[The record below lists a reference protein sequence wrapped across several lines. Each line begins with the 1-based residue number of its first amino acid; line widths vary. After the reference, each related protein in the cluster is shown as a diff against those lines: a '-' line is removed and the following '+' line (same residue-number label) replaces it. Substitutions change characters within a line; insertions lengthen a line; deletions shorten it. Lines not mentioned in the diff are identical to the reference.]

1 MSFKNILL
9 PVDGSATALQAAA
22 RAVELV
28 KAFDGT
34 LTLVCVV
41 DSYPFTGVGADFAYG
56 QVEYLAAANANA
68 KAALD
73 KAEALVQ
80 SLGVTPQRRVVEQH
94 VVHEGILDTAREIGA
109 DLIVMSSH
117 GRQGLEKLLLGS
129 ETLRVLGRASIP
141 VLVVRGQKAE
151 RGESASTV

>member
-9 PVDGSATALQAAA
+9 PVDGSATALQAATQ
-22 RAVELV
+22 AVELV
-28 KAFDGT
+28 KAFGGS

-73 KAEALVQ
+73 KAEALVV
-80 SLGVTPQRRVVEQH
+80 SLGVTPQRKVVEQH
-94 VVHEGILDTAREIGA
+94 VVHEGILDTAKEIGA

-141 VLVVRGQKAE
+141 VLVVRGQKVADE
-151 RGESASTV
+151 TTPVG

>member
-9 PVDGSATALQAAA
+9 PVDGSATALQAAGH
-22 RAVELV
+22 AVELV
-28 KAFDGT
+28 KAFGGS

-73 KAEALVQ
+73 KAEELVK
-80 SLGVTPQRRVVEQH
+80 SLGVTPQRKIVEQH
-94 VVHEGILDTAREIGA
+94 VVHEGILDTAKEIGA

-129 ETLRVLGRASIP
+129 EALRVLGRASVP
-141 VLVVRGQKAE
+141 VLVVRGPKVE
-151 RGESASTV
+151 RDRPAGV

>member
-1 MSFKNILL
+1 MAFKNILL
-9 PVDGSATALQAAA
+9 PVDGSATALQAVSH
-22 RAVELV
+22 AVALTQ
-28 KAFDGT
+28 AFGGT

-73 KAEALVQ
+73 KAEELAI
-80 SLGVTPQRRVVEQH
+80 SLGVTPLRKVVEQH
-94 VVHEGILDTAREIGA
+94 VVHEGILETAKEIGA
-109 DLIVMSSH
+109 DLILMSSH

-129 ETLRVLGRASIP
+129 ETLRVLGRATIP
-141 VLVVRGQKAE
+141 VLVVRGEKVIDRVNSVE
-151 RGESASTV
+151 